1 MSGFD
6 EGGAPQCESSA
17 VKRCSRS
24 RARRMTTVM
33 KVSDNIKCYR
43 KLERYLKIVPRK
55 KVDLT
60 RFFDSADLGMNIE
73 DWDEFERRFY
83 EQ

>member
-1 MSGFD
+1 MVIKVIYGIERRKVD
-6 EGGAPQCESSA
+6 EQGRFVLPLDWRAEELKG
-17 VKRCSRS
+17 SRE
-24 RARRMTTVM
+24 VF
-33 KVSDNIKCYR
+33 VIKG
-43 KLERYLKIVPRK
+43 KGYLKIVPRK